1 MDFQPLSARGIA
13 AVHEASLAVLARSGV
28 RFASPRAIELFR
40 RNAFRV
46 EGQDVFFAESDLR
59 DALEKVPRRFT
70 ILARNPAHHLTLAPG
85 AAALGLGRGALNM
98 VEPDGSSRR
107 ATKEDLIAATKLC
120 QSLEALKH
128 WGPLVQPADVAPA
141 NANLWIVQA
150 MAKYTDKPYNYSGS
164 ADIELVALCYGTTRR
179 AMAERTSLAESY
191 GQATVT
197 ALSPLALTAEDC
209 ENLIQYAECGIAFHI
224 ASMPIAGSTGPCT
237 LAGLV
242 VLQNCENL
250 AAIVL
255 AQLVRPGCPVFYGS
269 IGGQADMRSMRPV
282 FGSAESRVIERAG
295 VQMAGHYGLLC
306 RGNTGLTDSLACD
319 FQAGAQAMM
328 HALSILR
335 HGPEFLTGCGLLGSY
350 LGASLAKIV
359 LDVELIEH
367 AARLLTPLALDE
379 ESLAVEVMVEVG
391 PAGQYA
397 DHAHTLAHCRTEFL
411 TETSFG
417 PGSYECSAGERQDA
431 AQLAHE
437 KALALMASYRRP
449 PMDPGLEAEIDGY
462 VRRHWKSS

>member
-1 MDFQPLSARGIA
+1 
-13 AVHEASLAVLARSGV
+13 
-28 RFASPRAIELFR
+28 
-40 RNAFRV
+40 
-46 EGQDVFFAESDLR
+46 
-59 DALEKVPRRFT
+59 
-70 ILARNPAHHLTLAPG
+70 
-85 AAALGLGRGALNM
+85 
-98 VEPDGSSRR
+98 
-107 ATKEDLIAATKLC
+107 
-120 QSLEALKH
+120 
-128 WGPLVQPADVAPA
+128 
-141 NANLWIVQA
+141 
-150 MAKYTDKPYNYSGS
+150 
-164 ADIELVALCYGTTRR
+164 
-179 AMAERTSLAESY
+179 
-191 GQATVT
+191 
-197 ALSPLALTAEDC
+197 
-209 ENLIQYAECGIAFHI
+209 
-224 ASMPIAGSTGPCT
+224 
-237 LAGLV
+237 
-242 VLQNCENL
+242 
-250 AAIVL
+250 
-255 AQLVRPGCPVFYGS
+255 
-269 IGGQADMRSMRPV
+269 V

-367 AARLLTPLALDE
+367 AVRLLTPLALDE
-379 ESLAVEVMVEVG
+379 ESLAVEVMAEVG

-417 PGSYECSAGERQDA
+417 PGSYECSAGGRKDA
-431 AQLAHE
+431 VQLAHE
-437 KALALMASYRRP
+437 EALALIASYRRP